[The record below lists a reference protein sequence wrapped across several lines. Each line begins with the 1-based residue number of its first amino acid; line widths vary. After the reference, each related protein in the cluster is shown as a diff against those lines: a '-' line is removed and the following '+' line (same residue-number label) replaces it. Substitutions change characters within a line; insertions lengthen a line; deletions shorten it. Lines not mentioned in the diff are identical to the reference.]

1 MTDVAAAARA
11 HFFHDR
17 LDIVDPDVFTAIQDE
32 RTRQAEVI
40 ELIASENLTSRAV
53 MQAQA
58 SVMTNKYAEGYPNK
72 RYYGGCENVDVVEQ
86 LAIDRA
92 KVLFDCNFANV
103 QPHSGSQANQAVY
116 LALLQP
122 GSKIVS
128 LALDHGGHL
137 THGSPVNI
145 SGKWFEV
152 HQYGVNAD
160 GYIDYDQVARLVQE
174 HRPAMLVCGA
184 SAYSRVI
191 DWARM
196 RQIADS
202 AGAYLLADIAH
213 YAGLIA
219 GGVLPNPCDHCDV
232 VTTTTH
238 KTLRGPR
245 GGMILWNDE
254 KFTKPI
260 NSAVFPGLQGGPL
273 MHVIAGKAVAF
284 GQALQPGFK
293 DYAARIVAN
302 ARTLATTLQQRGYSI
317 LSGGTD
323 THVMLVDLRGTGVN
337 GKMAQESLGR
347 AHLNCNRNTVPNDP
361 EKAMTTSGIRLGT
374 PAGTT
379 RGFNGVEFTQI
390 GNWIAD
396 VLDAL
401 KTGDAEIISATE
413 ARTANAV
420 KELCKLYLIYT
431 EAFG

>member
-361 EKAMTTSGIRLGT
+361 EKAMTTSGIRLGS

-401 KTGDAEIISATE
+401 KTGDAEVIAATE
-413 ARTANAV
+413 VRTAVAV
-420 KELCKLYLIYT
+420 KELCKLYPIYT

>member
-1 MTDVAAAARA
+1 MTTQDAATRA
-11 HFFHDR
+11 HFFQDR
-17 LDIVDPDVFTAIQDE
+17 LDTADTAVFAAIQDE
-32 RTRQAEVI
+32 LTRQGEVI

-53 MQAQA
+53 LQAQGG
-58 SVMTNKYAEGYPNK
+58 VMTNKYAEGYPQK
-72 RYYGGCENVDVVEQ
+72 RYYGGCENVDKVEE
-86 LAIDRA
+86 LAIARA
-92 KVLFDCNFANV
+92 KAMFNCHFANV

-122 GSKIVS
+122 GSTIVS

-145 SGKWFEV
+145 SGKWFDV
-152 HQYGVNAD
+152 HHYGVNPD
-160 GYIDYDQVARLVQE
+160 GYIDYDEVERVAQQ

-196 RQIADS
+196 RRIADAVGS
-202 AGAYLLADIAH
+202 YLLADIAH
-213 YAGLIA
+213 YAGLIV
-219 GGVLPNPCDHCDV
+219 GGAMPNPCEHCDV

-273 MHVIAGKAVAF
+273 MHVIAAKAVAF
-284 GQALQPGFK
+284 GQALQPQFRE
-293 DYAARIVAN
+293 YARAVIDN
-302 ARTLATTLQQRGYSI
+302 ARMLASTLQDRGYAI
-317 LSGGTD
+317 MSGGTD
-323 THVMLVDLRGTGVN
+323 THVMLIDLRGTNVT
-337 GKMAQESLGR
+337 GKQAQESLGR

-361 EKAMTTSGIRLGT
+361 QKAMTTSGIRLGS

-379 RGFNGVEFTQI
+379 RGFGTGQFTQI

-401 KTGDAEIISATE
+401 KTGDEATIAAAE
-413 ARTANAV
+413 ARTVIAV
-420 KELCKLYLIYT
+420 KELCTQYPIYT
-431 EAFG
+431 DAFG

>member
-1 MTDVAAAARA
+1 MTDIAATARA
-11 HFFHDR
+11 HFFQDR
-17 LDIVDPDVFTAIQDE
+17 LDTVDPDVLMAIQDE
-32 RTRQAEVI
+32 RMRQVEVI

-58 SVMTNKYAEGYPNK
+58 SVMTNKYAEGYPQK
-72 RYYGGCENVDVVEQ
+72 RYYGGCENVDKVEQ

-92 KVLFDCNFANV
+92 KALFNCNFANV

-160 GYIDYDQVARLVQE
+160 GYIDYDQAERLVLE

-196 RQIADS
+196 RQIADM

-219 GGVLPNPCDHCDV
+219 GGALPNPCAQCDV

-245 GGMILWNDE
+245 GGMILWNEE

-284 GQALQPGFK
+284 GQALDPSFK
-293 DYAARIVAN
+293 KYAADIIDN
-302 ARTLATTLQQRGYSI
+302 ARVLASTIQDRGYAI

-337 GKMAQESLGR
+337 GKQAQDSLGR
-347 AHLNCNRNTVPNDP
+347 AHLNCNRNTVPHDP
-361 EKAMTTSGIRLGT
+361 EKAMTTSGIRIGT

-379 RGFNGVEFTQI
+379 RGFGRMEFTQI

-396 VLDAL
+396 VLDTL
-401 KTGDAEIISATE
+401 KAGDADTIAAVE
-413 ARTANAV
+413 ARTVAAV
-420 KELCKLYLIYT
+420 KELCRQYPIYT